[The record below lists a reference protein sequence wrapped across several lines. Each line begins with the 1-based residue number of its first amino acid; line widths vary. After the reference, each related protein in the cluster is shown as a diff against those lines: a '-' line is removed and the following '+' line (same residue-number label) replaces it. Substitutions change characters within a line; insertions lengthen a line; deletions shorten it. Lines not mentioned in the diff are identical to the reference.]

1 MILTETVSTCVEPSQ
16 SSEALVT
23 EMALPPAM
31 RMRSPYRIVAM
42 AKVMISGG
50 QTQIADAEAIHR
62 SDSGGGKQ
70 RESDCSQP
78 RGVDIERH
86 QRKNDGS
93 AGLGRRRSPH
103 RIDTFVERGVNGL
116 AVV

>member
-1 MILTETVSTCVEPSQ
+1 M
-16 SSEALVT
+16 T

-50 QTQIADAEAIHR
+50 QTQIADAEAIRR

-70 RESDCSQP
+70 RETIAPSPVASTSKDTNGRMS
-78 RGVDIERH
+78 
-86 QRKNDGS
+86 GS
-93 AGLGRRRSPH
+93 AGFR
-103 RIDTFVERGVNGL
+103 
-116 AVV
+116 A